1 MTVTLTL
8 RQTQILALVA
18 EGLTNAQIG
27 VRMRLSHGT
36 VTRELKL
43 LYRAIDANDR
53 AHAVYLALRA
63 GVLR

>member
-1 MTVTLTL
+1 MTVTISL

-18 EGLTNAQIG
+18 EGLTNTQIG

-43 LYRAIDANDR
+43 LYKAIDANDR
-53 AHAVYLALRA
+53 AHAVLLAMRA